1 MLPFA
6 GGAAGDFAFADAVA
20 TAAKLSALV
29 AANSGVTLKGVE
41 PSLAAA
47 PDPTTRAGVILADD
61 ETSGA
66 KALNNEESAIL
77 EVLEHIFDGLGDK
90 NQDGKGLTE
99 GATGVGGVGKG
110 IVAIRRY
117 HPAKRHDT

>member
-1 MLPFA
+1 MGDKRVKK
-6 GGAAGDFAFADAVA
+6 GGKGNHGPGFRKGWCVLVFGVA
-20 TAAKLSALV
+20 
-29 AANSGVTLKGVE
+29 
-41 PSLAAA
+41 
-47 PDPTTRAGVILADD
+47 VILADD

-77 EVLEHIFDGLGDK
+77 EGLEHIFDGLGDK